1 LRNDGGKIGNR
12 TSRKKIKGKRNGA
25 FGAKREKDGAERA
38 RALEKRRRSLYNKK
52 NFGLGEA
59 FASASARK

>member
-1 LRNDGGKIGNR
+1 VRNGGGKIGNR
-12 TSRKKIKGKRNGA
+12 TSRKKMKGERDGA

-38 RALEKRRRSLYNKK
+38 RALEKRRRSLYNRE